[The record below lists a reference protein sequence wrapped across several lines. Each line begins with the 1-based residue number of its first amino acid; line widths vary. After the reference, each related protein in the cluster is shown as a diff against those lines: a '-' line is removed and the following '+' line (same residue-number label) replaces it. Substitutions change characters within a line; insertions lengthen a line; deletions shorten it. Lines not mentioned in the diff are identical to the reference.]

1 MSVSAASTTPFS
13 LMRRFWLFVAVV
25 MLFTFVALSW
35 AYLASPVFFDH
46 VEPQM
51 ASISWYFYHG
61 QPLYHDPNGGELY
74 MMPYGPFAYALN
86 GLVESSLGGS
96 ILSGKLA
103 GVVAI
108 NLALLA
114 AYGLFRK
121 YASRSTAIIAAG
133 FVAAYWISTC
143 YLSLSDRP
151 DSFLILFVL
160 VGLWASTQPSW
171 TGAMLLG
178 LSLGI
183 CLNLKIHSPLYFLP
197 LACFALRAGM
207 GWMRLFACGALALL
221 LFFLPFLV
229 VPNLSWNNFL
239 WELSTTTHEGY
250 RRDLLEKNVLW
261 LGLAFT
267 PVLVLIGSS
276 LVNNAATTR
285 GILRQHWMSLVGVL
299 VAAGL
304 LALLGSKNGSGP
316 PHLMPYVAV
325 IVFFGLY
332 LWQAGLDISWRSS
345 GRFMAAAIVVFC
357 CLFATFS
364 YGYVKIYQA
373 FRALN
378 GASATEAKS
387 VEADILDILQRRGTD
402 HLLLMGVGDRESYP
416 QTYLRELLVFH
427 GMPMGITVV
436 PVIDWRQAGVAH
448 PDLDRMREILAQS
461 HPGKDIIWLIPK
473 GTVPF
478 SFVFNADFRSTF
490 AKEYALRESTAHFDL
505 YFERAATP

>member
-1 MSVSAASTTPFS
+1 MNGSAASTTPIS
-13 LMRRFWLFVAVV
+13 LMRRFGLIVAVA
-25 MLFTFVALSW
+25 MLFAFVTLSW
-35 AYLASPVFFDH
+35 AYLASPVLLDH

-51 ASISWYFYHG
+51 ASISWYFCHG
-61 QPLYHDPNGGELY
+61 HPLFHDPDGGELY

-96 ILSGKLA
+96 IFSGKLA

-108 NLALLA
+108 NFALLA
-114 AYGLFRK
+114 VYGLFRK
-121 YASRSTAIIAAG
+121 YASRSTAFIATG
-133 FVAAYWISTC
+133 FVAAYWIGTC

-151 DSFLILFVL
+151 DSFLILFVI
-160 VGLWASTQPSW
+160 VGLWASMLPSW

-207 GWMRLFACGALALL
+207 GWVRLFACGALALL
-221 LFFLPFLV
+221 LFLLPFLV

-239 WELSTTTHEGY
+239 WELSTTAHEGY
-250 RRDLLEKNVLW
+250 SADLFGKNLLW
-261 LGLAFT
+261 LGLALAPFLA
-267 PVLVLIGSS
+267 LVGCS

-285 GILRQHWMSLVGVL
+285 GILRQHGLSLASVL
-299 VAAGL
+299 IAAGL

-325 IVFFGLY
+325 VVFFGLH
-332 LWQAGLDISWRSS
+332 LWRSGLDASWRSS
-345 GRFMAAAIVVFC
+345 GRFMAAGAVVLC
-357 CLFATFS
+357 CLLATFS

-373 FRALN
+373 FRVLN

-387 VEADILDILQRRGTD
+387 VETDILDILQRRGTD
-402 HLLLMGVGDRESYP
+402 HLLLMGVGDKKSYP

-436 PVIDWRQAGVAH
+436 PIMDWKQAGVAH
-448 PDLDRMREILAQS
+448 PDLDRMREALAQS
-461 HPGKDIIWLIPK
+461 HPGKGIIWLIPK
-473 GTVPF
+473 GTIPF
-478 SFVFNADFRSTF
+478 SFVFNAEFRATF
-490 AKEYALRESTAHFDL
+490 AKEYALRESTPYFDL
-505 YFERAATP
+505 YFERPATP